1 METLSLVKASIRNRK
16 GTMISFMLLTMFIVV
31 SVITMIGVRK
41 NYETATEE
49 AFKIEDKGVIFAY
62 FDNSK
67 YSEGLKKKVE
77 AEDTVD
83 HVEVYDALVGRK
95 ATVGKKEES
104 NGYFVT
110 KMLDTLPIM
119 NSDCSDLIM
128 PGTKEHASLGLK
140 KGEIYLPYGIHG
152 TLGAE
157 AGGKI
162 SIDFMDETR
171 EFTVKGFVQDAYMGS
186 SIMGWKTVF
195 LNEEDFDEI
204 YANVEKQ
211 SDELQDK
218 NNSFYGKITYV
229 FPTEKADE
237 SSNVFLRD
245 LNLATKF
252 DDLSISSLSK
262 ETAEH
267 YTGIFINII
276 LAVITGFAVLL
287 LAIFIIVAGHN
298 ISTETEIDYVNLG
311 ILKSQGFTNKKI
323 RTIYV
328 IQYLFVELVGVIL
341 GVIVSIPL
349 ERVMSSVFFELTS
362 IIPAKQVPVLE
373 AVVFTVAL
381 FLVTVIFVWIFTRR
395 VSRTTPVKAITKG
408 RDDFYFDS
416 RINAPIF
423 KKGQGFWLGLRQITS
438 APKRYISIIVVTS
451 LLIFTIITVELMGG
465 FIQSRE
471 ALESMG
477 EPFYEIEY
485 AFNVNEPK
493 YSTEDI
499 EEIVEKYSNIKSK
512 QYWSHIYMSI
522 EGENVSCIVKAFPD
536 QLSTVYKGRDI
547 KYDNEIVITEQISDL
562 LDINV
567 GDTVSIGRDELS
579 EDFVVVGIF
588 QTMNDTGKC
597 ISMSLEGL
605 DRLKKDKTKKYKYN
619 QLSMHGIILDDPSN
633 GKKIEEEVK
642 EKYGDEVEI
651 IFSDF
656 NKDKAMFVNNFYTAA
671 DGSRILIYTLSFI
684 FAIVTVLMVCNKAFI
699 QERTDLGIY
708 RAVGFSVGSI
718 RRQFATR
725 FTILCLISSVFGII
739 IARLFSEKM
748 MSSVFAMFG
757 IPHVVLDFDFW
768 FFMKPILVFL
778 VVYFIFGYIASRKVK
793 KLSSRELIT
802 E

>member
-41 NYETATEE
+41 NYETAIQE

-67 YSEGLKKKVE
+67 YSEELKKKVE

-83 HVEVYDALVGRK
+83 HVEAYDALVGRK
-95 ATVGKKEES
+95 ATVGKEEES

-157 AGGKI
+157 EGGKI

-186 SIMGWKTVF
+186 SIMGWKTIF
-195 LNEEDFDEI
+195 LSEEDFDEI
-204 YANVEKQ
+204 YADVKKQ

-373 AVVFTVAL
+373 AVIFTLAL
-381 FLVTVIFVWIFTRR
+381 FLVTVIFVWFFTRR

-438 APKRYISIIVVTS
+438 APKRYISIVVVTS

-522 EGENVSCIVKAFPD
+522 EGENVSCIVKAFPF
-536 QLSTVYKGRDI
+536 S
-547 KYDNEIVITEQISDL
+547 
-562 LDINV
+562 
-567 GDTVSIGRDELS
+567 
-579 EDFVVVGIF
+579 
-588 QTMNDTGKC
+588 
-597 ISMSLEGL
+597 
-605 DRLKKDKTKKYKYN
+605 RL
-619 QLSMHGIILDDPSN
+619 
-633 GKKIEEEVK
+633 
-642 EKYGDEVEI
+642 
-651 IFSDF
+651 
-656 NKDKAMFVNNFYTAA
+656 
-671 DGSRILIYTLSFI
+671 
-684 FAIVTVLMVCNKAFI
+684 
-699 QERTDLGIY
+699 
-708 RAVGFSVGSI
+708 
-718 RRQFATR
+718 
-725 FTILCLISSVFGII
+725 
-739 IARLFSEKM
+739 
-748 MSSVFAMFG
+748 
-757 IPHVVLDFDFW
+757 
-768 FFMKPILVFL
+768 
-778 VVYFIFGYIASRKVK
+778 
-793 KLSSRELIT
+793 
-802 E
+802 